1 MLGQIFYALV
11 IITANGHERVSA
23 TFQTREPCTVES
35 QRMREQG
42 LTAYCF
48 PTNQVT
54 QADIQQQFDQML
66 LLMQQF
72 RRSMEVQ

>member
-11 IITANGHERVSA
+11 IITANGDERVAAS
-23 TFQTREPCTVES
+23 FQTREPCIVES
-35 QRMREQG
+35 QRIRDQG

-48 PTNQVT
+48 PTNQMT

-66 LLMQQF
+66 IIMNQF
-72 RRSMEVQ
+72 RRSMESQ